1 MTGEKIILNTID
13 ITSLLKAENSL
24 IAVLGQP
31 KTEFIRDAAIQRFE
45 YTFELAW
52 KTLKRILREQG
63 LVANS
68 PREVFRLAAQ
78 VSLIDDPKQWFAFLD
93 DRNRTTH
100 IYNENIAN
108 EIYAHLKIFQQHL
121 TALMNKIRQL

>member
-1 MTGEKIILNTID
+1 MIEKKVILNTID

-24 IAVLGQP
+24 IAVLAQP

-45 YTFELAW
+45 CTFELAW